1 MTSKHGQGESETSK
15 RRLEAAANQRKA
27 LKLRKA
33 GQSFDAIAQEL
44 GYASRSGA
52 FHAVMSA
59 LRKTLQEPAD
69 EVRKME
75 LERLDSML
83 EATWEFAMT
92 GKPEAV
98 DRVLKIMERRAKYL
112 GLDAP
117 KEINISY
124 LKSRA
129 QEIADKLGIDVAD
142 VLRQA
147 EEVAASVLQGSEL

>member
-1 MTSKHGQGESETSK
+1 MSESKTSQN
-15 RRLEAAANQRKA
+15 RLNAADKQRQA
-27 LKLRKA
+27 LELRKA
-33 GQSFDAIAQEL
+33 GKSLDAIAQEV
-44 GYASRSGA
+44 GYNSPSGA
-52 FHAVMSA
+52 FRAIVSG

-75 LERLDSML
+75 LERLDAML

-147 EEVAASVLQGSEL
+147 EEVAASVLQGVEL